1 MSPDQLAAKGTESG
15 SQKALF
21 AWAAMAEHYG
31 FTVAGNMTAYSA
43 QGLQVA
49 IAKLCG
55 QYYSVKELEWLHA
68 IPNGGNRD
76 ARTAALMKAEGV
88 RRGIADVFLPVPKEQ
103 RGPTGAWIT
112 ISHGLYIE
120 MKKDVTSAKQSD
132 EQEEFEAHCVR
143 NRYAYYVC
151 KSWREA
157 AEIIK
162 NYLT

>member
-1 MSPDQLAAKGTESG
+1 MSPDELAAKGTESG

-21 AWAAMAEHYG
+21 AWAAMAKLYG
-31 FTVAGNMTAYSA
+31 YDIAYNMQAYNKA
-43 QGLQVA
+43 WFEANQPVRYPVEQL
-49 IAKLCG
+49 K
-55 QYYSVKELEWLHA
+55 WLHA
-68 IPNGGNRD
+68 IPNGGERS
-76 ARTAALMKAEGV
+76 AKTAALMKAEGV
-88 RRGIADVFLPVPKEQ
+88 RKGVADVFLPVPKE
-103 RGPTGAWIT
+103 RLDPTGVWIT

-120 MKKDVTSAKQSD
+120 MKKDITSAKQSD
-132 EQEEFEAHCVR
+132 EQEEFEAHCVA

>member
-1 MSPDQLAAKGTESG
+1 MSPDELAAKGTESG

-21 AWAAMAEHYG
+21 AWAAMAKLYG
-31 FTVAGNMTAYSA
+31 YDIAYNMQAYNKAWFESN
-43 QGLQVA
+43 QPVRWPVEPL
-49 IAKLCG
+49 K
-55 QYYSVKELEWLHA
+55 WLHA
-68 IPNGGNRD
+68 IPNGGERS
-76 ARTAALMKAEGV
+76 AKTAALMKAEGV
-88 RRGIADVFLPVPKEQ
+88 RKGVADVFLPVPKLIPVRHNEPQ
-103 RGPTGAWIT
+103 ETLF
-112 ISHGLYIE
+112 HGLYIE

-132 EQEEFEAHCVR
+132 EQEEFEAHCVA